1 MSYQEFVLWLKYFE
15 RRPEGWK
22 EDLRAFKIMCA
33 SGNIKGQPGD
43 IFPSLAVVKHD
54 QNSIPAKGTVMHNL
68 MKNAKNGDDV
78 PFLKELLG

>member
-1 MSYQEFVLWLKYFE
+1 MQYFE

-33 SGNIKGQPGD
+33 SGNVKGQAGD
-43 IFPSLAVVKHD
+43 IFPSLAAVKKS
-54 QNSIPAKGTVMHNL
+54 QNPTIPQPGSRMHQVMV
-68 MKNAKNGDDV
+68 NAVGGDDV